1 MNNPD
6 VILKQ
11 ADKGGS
17 LDLKSY
23 CRDCLV
29 IEEHLN
35 SNI

>member
-6 VILKQ
+6 VISKQ
-11 ADKGGS
+11 TDKGGG

-29 IEEHLN
+29 IEGHLN